1 MVTIGYSNG
10 QQIVNNNT
18 VHLVDL
24 PDHLKNEHVCQIIY
38 NLIKSDPDN
47 SQNNNQLA
55 HVYSVI
61 HEIDFNKY
69 MQGIMEKN
77 TNIISLMVTEVTNA
91 LGTIGIV
98 LDPDQLALTFLY

>member
-1 MVTIGYSNG
+1 MITIGYTNG
-10 QQIVNNNT
+10 QQIVNNV

-38 NLIKSDPDN
+38 NLIKNDPDN
-47 SQNNNQLA
+47 AQNHNQLA

>member
-38 NLIKSDPDN
+38 NLIKSEAITT
-47 SQNNNQLA
+47 SGLLTTVFLVSTENNAWGVPAVAQR
-55 HVYSVI
+55 
-61 HEIDFNKY
+61 K
-69 MQGIMEKN
+69 
-77 TNIISLMVTEVTNA
+77 
-91 LGTIGIV
+91 
-98 LDPDQLALTFLY
+98 